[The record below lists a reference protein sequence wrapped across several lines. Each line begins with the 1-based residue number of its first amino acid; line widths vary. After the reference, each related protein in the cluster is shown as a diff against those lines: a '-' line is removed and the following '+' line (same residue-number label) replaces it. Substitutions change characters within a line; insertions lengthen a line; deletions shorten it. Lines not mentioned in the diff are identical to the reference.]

1 MEGGS
6 SPGSGT
12 DSNPELEALREAA
25 AGYEPLGAG
34 VGVSDPWGPRA
45 ESGAAFPVD
54 DALIGKVWALVFD
67 RVAVGA
73 GSHWKLTDEEEKQ
86 LGLMTK
92 PVLAKYMPAVMS
104 RYGEELCL
112 LATAGMIIAG
122 KMVKGQN
129 VESVGKEA

>member
-1 MEGGS
+1 MEGGF
-6 SPGSGT
+6 SPSSGT
-12 DSNPELEALREAA
+12 DVNPELEALREEA

-34 VGVSDPWGPRA
+34 VGISDPGPRA

-86 LGLMTK
+86 IGLMTK

-104 RYGEELCL
+104 S
-112 LATAGMIIAG
+112 TARSFVCWQLPG
-122 KMVKGQN
+122 
-129 VESVGKEA
+129 